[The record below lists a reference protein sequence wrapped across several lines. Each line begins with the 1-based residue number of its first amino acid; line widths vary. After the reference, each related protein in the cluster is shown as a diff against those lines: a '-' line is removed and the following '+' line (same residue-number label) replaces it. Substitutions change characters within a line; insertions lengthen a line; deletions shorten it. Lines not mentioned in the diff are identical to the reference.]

1 VSGVRSAHHVLGI
14 EHLLGKFGNSEGS
27 VLLGSSGG
35 QRSETNHEEMESG
48 EGNKVDGKLSKIGV
62 QLTGESQTAGNTG
75 HSSRDQM
82 VKITVRGGSELK
94 GSETDVVEGFVI
106 DDLDFIGIFDQLM
119 DGEGSVVGFNDGI
132 RDLGGGEDGEGFHD
146 SVGVFFS
153 DLGDQEGTHTGT
165 STTTEGVGDLE
176 TLEAI
181 TTFSFLSDDVED
193 GVNEFSTFGVMTL
206 SPVVTGSG
214 LTEDEVIRSE
224 ELTERTSS
232 NRIHGTGFE
241 IHEDSSGDVST
252 TSSFVEVNVDSFEL
266 EVGVTVVGTSGVDT
280 VFIGNYFPKLST
292 DLVTAL
298 TTLDVND
305 FSHLCC

>member
-1 VSGVRSAHHVLGI
+1 LSEFR
-14 EHLLGKFGNSEGS
+14 NSEGS

-35 QRSETNHEEMESG
+35 QRSETNHEEVESW
-48 EGNKVDGKLSKIGV
+48 ERNQVDSELSQVRV
-62 QLTGESQTAGNTG
+62 QLTRESQTAGNTG
-75 HSSRDQM
+75 HGSRDQG
-82 VKITVRGGSELK
+82 VQVTISGGGELEGSEA
-94 GSETDVVEGFVI
+94 DIVEGFVI

-132 RDLGGGEDGEGFHD
+132 RDFGRGEDRESFHD

-181 TTFSFLSDDVED
+181 TTFSFLSDDIED
-193 GVNEFSTFGVMTL
+193 GVDEFSTFSVMTL

-232 NRIHGTGFE
+232 NRVHCSGFE
-241 IHEDSSGDVST
+241 IHKDGSWNISATSG
-252 TSSFVEVNVDSFEL
+252 FVEVNVDSFKL
-266 EVGVTVVGTSGVDT
+266 EVRVTMVGTSGVDT
-280 VFIGNYFPKLST
+280 VFIRDDFPELGT

-298 TTLDVND
+298 TALNMND
-305 FSHLCC
+305 FSHSFKL